1 MHQRLQLTT
10 IPTGFHPLFPENDMA
25 MKYNQL
31 GRTDIE
37 VSAICLGS
45 MTWGT
50 QNTEQE
56 AHDQIDL
63 AMEHGVNLI
72 DTAEMYPTTPLGA
85 ETQGRTEEYIGTWL
99 KKGGHS
105 KDMLIA
111 TKVTGVGNQSY
122 IHDGMKICT
131 EKIRLSLESSLK
143 RLQTDCIDLYQLH
156 WPNRGS
162 YHFRQNFTY
171 DPTKQ
176 NTGETFEHI
185 EEVLTALQG
194 YVDQGKIR
202 TIGLS
207 NESSWGTMQFLR
219 IASEKNLPRVV
230 SVQNEYNLLNRLFDL
245 DLAELSHH
253 EQVGLLAF
261 SPLAAGLLTGK
272 YRDGQVPAG
281 SRRTLNDTLNGR
293 YCEHSKPALDAY
305 IGIADKHNIPPSQ
318 LALAFCI
325 ARPFMTSAIVGA
337 TSIEHLTVNLGAAD
351 LELNEQ
357 LSSDIA
363 DVYRRYPVPI

>member
-1 MHQRLQLTT
+1 
-10 IPTGFHPLFPENDMA
+10 
-25 MKYNQL
+25 MKYNKL

-37 VSAICLGS
+37 VSAISLGS

-63 AMEHGVNLI
+63 ALEHGVNLI

-99 KKGGHS
+99 KNGGHS
-105 KDMLIA
+105 RNMLIA
-111 TKVTGVGNQSY
+111 TKVTGAGNQSY
-122 IHDGMKICT
+122 IHDGMKICK

-143 RLQTDCIDLYQLH
+143 RLQTECIDLYQLH

-171 DPTKQ
+171 DPSAQ
-176 NTGETFEHI
+176 NTEETLEHI
-185 EEVLTALQG
+185 EDVLTTLQG
-194 YVDQGKIR
+194 YIDQGKIR

-207 NESSWGTMQFLR
+207 NESTWGTMQFLR
-219 IASEKNLPRVV
+219 IADEKNLPRVV
-230 SVQNEYNLLNRLFDL
+230 SIQNEYNLMNRLFDL

-261 SPLAAGLLTGK
+261 SPLAAGLLSGK
-272 YRDGQVPAG
+272 YRDGNIPAG
-281 SRRTLNDTLNGR
+281 SRRTLNDTLSGR
-293 YCEHSKPALDAY
+293 FTEKSAPVLDAY
-305 IGIADKHNIPPSQ
+305 LNIAERHDIPPSQ

-325 ARPFMTSAIVGA
+325 GRPFMASAIVGA
-337 TSIEHLTVNLGAAD
+337 TSLEQLSVNLGAVECVLD
-351 LELNEQ
+351 ESIYE
-357 LSSDIA
+357 DIA
-363 DVYRRYPVPI
+363 AVYRRNPVPM